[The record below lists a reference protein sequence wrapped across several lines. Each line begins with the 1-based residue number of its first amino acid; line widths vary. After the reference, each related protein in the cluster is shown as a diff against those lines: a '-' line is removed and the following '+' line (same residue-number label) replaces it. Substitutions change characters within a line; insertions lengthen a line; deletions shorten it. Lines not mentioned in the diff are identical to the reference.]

1 MNQAININEAE
12 VMDQAMAAYLLDAV
26 IAKSKNNKIKINM
39 ECRRKLEIQR
49 EERRLRRAISEFDFD
64 Y

>member
-1 MNQAININEAE
+1 
-12 VMDQAMAAYLLDAV
+12 MDQAMAAYLLDAV